1 MKRYRE
7 NTTIYELRREAWNR
21 AFPQNHQKGKGIGE
35 EEMELIAS
43 CRLCWVAGRRN
54 PVFLTFGV
62 GLTDTATPSPFS
74 TAIIWIDHG
83 AKSNQ
88 VKYKQE
94 KRKKPQIMNSKLE
107 FKKLR
112 IRKENFKN

>member
-1 MKRYRE
+1 
-7 NTTIYELRREAWNR
+7 
-21 AFPQNHQKGKGIGE
+21 
-35 EEMELIAS
+35 MELIAS
-43 CRLCWVAGRRN
+43 CRLYWVAGRRN